1 MKTAFKIVFLFGLL
15 LTFSACNLNEVL
27 SKEVEINDKV
37 VEFDLGA
44 NGQLNVAPMSKVST
58 EATEVTLLDKTYD
71 VNVNAKLA
79 EFGLST
85 KLIKA
90 FAITHAK
97 LEVTIPTDVTDD
109 VAFMEGFKNLKVY
122 FKDKTKLVAKISG
135 SPTVSNKI
143 GLVTITIVDGDL
155 LNMLNN
161 ESLHVIITGDK
172 FPGKTSHCKFTS
184 SYKIKAGLL
193 K

>member
-1 MKTAFKIVFLFGLL
+1 MIKQNLL
-15 LTFSACNLNEVL
+15 LKSQ
-27 SKEVEINDKV
+27 V
-37 VEFDLGA
+37 V
-44 NGQLNVAPMSKVST
+44 
-58 EATEVTLLDKTYD
+58 
-71 VNVNAKLA
+71 
-79 EFGLST
+79 
-85 KLIKA
+85 
-90 FAITHAK
+90 
-97 LEVTIPTDVTDD
+97 
-109 VAFMEGFKNLKVY
+109 
-122 FKDKTKLVAKISG
+122 
-135 SPTVSNKI
+135 PTVSNKI